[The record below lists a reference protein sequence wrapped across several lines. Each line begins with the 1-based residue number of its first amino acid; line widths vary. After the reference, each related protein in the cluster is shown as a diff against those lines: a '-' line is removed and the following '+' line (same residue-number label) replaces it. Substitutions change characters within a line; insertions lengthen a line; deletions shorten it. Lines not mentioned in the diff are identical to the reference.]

1 MSSRRNV
8 NYRTIYK
15 YCSTRIVGFISCRYA
30 VMSFKDVPRTC
41 PKWSSGVLGEFE
53 EARAGRSPSSSCLCP
68 RWPAA
73 ALSEWLEPAIIKYRK
88 HQYDLSFYHRH
99 HIDEIYTNI
108 VFTDNICCFI
118 IVIIRIL
125 SWHWECWSE
134 CGGLPWV
141 SSVPARCL
149 HYQQISE
156 TVRLRWKLKKTNCIF
171 FRFWV

>member
-1 MSSRRNV
+1 MRS
-8 NYRTIYK
+8 
-15 YCSTRIVGFISCRYA
+15 CLFI
-30 VMSFKDVPRTC
+30 DVPRTC
-41 PKWSSGVLGEFE
+41 PKWSSGVLAEFE

-68 RWPAA
+68 RCPAA

-88 HQYDLSFYHRH
+88 HQQDLSFYHRH

-118 IVIIRIL
+118 VVIIRIL
-125 SWHWECWSE
+125 PWHWECWTE

-149 HYQQISE
+149 HYQQIFCIIPPWSSSSIRSYLSQ
-156 TVRLRWKLKKTNCIF
+156 VPWSGDAGQQLDWGPDWRPRLQWQY
-171 FRFWV
+171 